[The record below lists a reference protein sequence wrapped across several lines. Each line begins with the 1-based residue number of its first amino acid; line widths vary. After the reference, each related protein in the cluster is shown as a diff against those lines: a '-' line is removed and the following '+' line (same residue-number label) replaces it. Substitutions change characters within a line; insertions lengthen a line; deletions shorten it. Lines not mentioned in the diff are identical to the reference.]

1 MTIRLNTLRDNP
13 GARQARKRVGRG
25 YGSGLGK
32 TSGHGQKG
40 QKARSGVAIK
50 AFEGGQ
56 MPLQMRLP
64 KRGFKRG
71 FVRGARPVV
80 VNLGMIQKAIDS
92 RKLSIEGIINADA
105 LCAAGLVRSASAH
118 VRLMAKGELTSPV
131 KIEVVYASKAA
142 TASLEKC
149 GGQILIKTVRPE
161 KSEASTSSKSN

>member
-40 QKARSGVAIK
+40 QKSRTGVAIK

-71 FVRGARPVV
+71 FLRGERPVI
-80 VNLGMIQKAIDS
+80 VNVGMIQKAIDN
-92 RKLSIEGIINADA
+92 RRLVATDVINAEA
-105 LCAAGLVRSASAH
+105 LCAAGLVRSASAR
-118 VRLMAKGELTSPV
+118 VRLMAKGEIRSPV
-131 KIEVVYASKAA
+131 KIEVVYASQSA
-142 TASLEKC
+142 TAALEKC
-149 GGQILIKTVRPE
+149 GGQILIQAARPE
-161 KSEASTSSKSN
+161 KTEASK